1 MREIQASKITEVV
14 KKLCIEANCYLP
26 ADLKKCIE
34 DSRKN
39 EPWPQAQEILDR
51 IIENYEIAEAGFRPI
66 CQDTGLACVFVK
78 MGQEVHVNGDL
89 SEAIH
94 EDMDT
99 YFRAN
104 AIALRD
110 EMAVRA
116 DYYENNHEEYNVRLR
131 VMEKKSAVID
141 LTLSVPTESQ
151 ANSICDNWKK
161 KNQKLYAY
169 LMQELL

>member
-1 MREIQASKITEVV
+1 MLERVDFPLTNAQISDFILTKEYTNYFTLQQVLSELVETE
-14 KKLCIEANCYLP
+14 LLE
-26 ADLKKCIE
+26 
-34 DSRKN
+34 
-39 EPWPQAQEILDR
+39 
-51 IIENYEIAEAGFRPI
+51 ENTVRNSTYY
-66 CQDTGLACVFVK
+66 
-78 MGQEVHVNGDL
+78 HVTEKGKETLNFFGHMV

-131 VMEKKSAVID
+131 VMEKESAVID